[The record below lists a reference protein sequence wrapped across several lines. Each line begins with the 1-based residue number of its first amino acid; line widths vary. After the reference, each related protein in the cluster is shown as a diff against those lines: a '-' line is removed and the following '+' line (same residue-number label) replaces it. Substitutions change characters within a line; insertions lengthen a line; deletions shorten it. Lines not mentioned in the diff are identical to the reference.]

1 MAGGESTNDA
11 SVEESSDERQRL
23 AANTNE
29 DQLDDDVKAHSISDS
44 GADDDAPER
53 DKLASNTNEDAAE
66 DD

>member
-1 MAGGESTNDA
+1 VSRKAATNG
-11 SVEESSDERQRL
+11 RGL